1 MDSHEGEAGVGDP
14 FDSGWV
20 WSRTD
25 DAVIAVTSPR
35 CVGYLRAELRRLSRI
50 TTRRMAEHGNYPLPA
65 NRSPLLR
72 VVVHARATQR
82 YGPQVDSRAPDVE
95 SEALQAM
102 VWQHELLVE
111 VLPVSGGVI
120 ELPSYD
126 HEGALLALLCDLR
139 EAMPVDIDRVL
150 LHHADHPHA
159 EEYVEACQ
167 TIARGLGAAVHA
179 WHTNNQTE
187 TVPARVAQQLTA

>member
-1 MDSHEGEAGVGDP
+1 MSDP
-14 FDSGWV
+14 FDGGWV

-25 DAVIAVTSPR
+25 HAVIAVTSPS
-35 CVGYLRAELRRLSRI
+35 CVGFLRAELRRLAAITSR
-50 TTRRMAEHGNYPLPA
+50 RLAEHGDYPLPL

-72 VVVHARATQR
+72 VVVHARATRR
-82 YGPQVDSRAPDVE
+82 YGPRVDSGAPDVE
-95 SEALQAM
+95 SESLRAM
-102 VWQHELLVE
+102 AWQHELLAE
-111 VLPVSGGVI
+111 VLPASGGVI
-120 ELPSYD
+120 ELPSYH

-159 EEYVEACQ
+159 DDYVEACHA
-167 TIARGLGAAVHA
+167 IARGLGAAVHA